1 MHAQKGAQ
9 CWTAGWGDVT
19 HYNEEPVQ
27 LQTLK
32 VFLYN
37 EDQCYNH
44 SLDFTGGFDY
54 YDYFTNEDEADVSA
68 AEDNYYNETEASDFN
83 RTVDHFN
90 FNPEVEFCAGHWD
103 GEGPGFKSYQ

>member
-1 MHAQKGAQ
+1 MHAQKDAQ

-44 SLDFTGGFDY
+44 SLDFTGG
-54 YDYFTNEDEADVSA
+54 
-68 AEDNYYNETEASDFN
+68 
-83 RTVDHFN
+83 RI

>member
-1 MHAQKGAQ
+1 MHAEKGAQ

-37 EDQCYNH
+37 EDQCYNY
-44 SLDFTGGFDY
+44 SLDYTGGFEY
-54 YDYFTNEDEADVSA
+54 YDYFTNE
-68 AEDNYYNETEASDFN
+68 AEVNDFN
-83 RTVDHFN
+83 RTIDHFN

>member
-1 MHAQKGAQ
+1 MHAEIDAQ
-9 CWTAGWGDVT
+9 CWTAGWGSVSS
-19 HYNEEPVQ
+19 YNQEPVQ

-54 YDYFTNEDEADVSA
+54 YDYFTNGGET
-68 AEDNYYNETEASDFN
+68 AETPDDYFNATDANEFN
-83 RTVDHFN
+83 RTIDHFN

-103 GEGPGFKSYQ
+103 GEGSGFKSYQ